1 MCFFLSSC
9 FYVFLFRFFSAEC
22 FPMNMFVLWNDK
34 TITWEPIRIIAYREW
49 QANAEP
55 LHSESSAIFTK
66 TLYVSLYGYVSSRL
80 RKMVNVIKKNSLERD
95 SFYTPIFFF
104 HLNPLSR
111 VIWCRKRLHLIWI
124 LHVINFWLKLY
135 PCSNNVLTSTI
146 FNIRNLNKRTQ
157 CRSHSNR
164 STLISTKIHFR
175 LVHVYECWMSDS

>member
-1 MCFFLSSC
+1 MLQKFCFKVVCFFLSSC

-95 SFYTPIFFF
+95 SFYTPNFFF
-104 HLNPLSR
+104 SFESVVTCNLVSKTAPSHLN
-111 VIWCRKRLHLIWI
+111 ITC
-124 LHVINFWLKLY
+124 
-135 PCSNNVLTSTI
+135 
-146 FNIRNLNKRTQ
+146 
-157 CRSHSNR
+157 
-164 STLISTKIHFR
+164 
-175 LVHVYECWMSDS
+175 D